1 MPAPSS
7 TPARASIESGRRG
20 HQGITCDRMSMPAA
34 PCEAPAEPWH
44 LHSEPSEIAPATDD
58 HCLRTLQTRAGDI
71 LIVGRSALARSAS
84 TARCNSNGARIVTR
98 TGRCERC
105 GPAARAPSMSTRALR
120 PLCGRRSRQ
129 ILRLP
134 GPLLTFSLAQVDEQ
148 VTWLSAWPARGR

>member
-20 HQGITCDRMSMPAA
+20 HLGIIPDGPDTRPLPCDAPAA
-34 PCEAPAEPWH
+34 RWH
-44 LHSEPSEIAPATDD
+44 SHSEPSEIAPATDD

-84 TARCNSNGARIVTR
+84 TAQFHSNGARIVTR

-120 PLCGRRSRQ
+120 PLCGRRSRR
-129 ILRLP
+129 IWRLP
-134 GPLLTFSLAQVDEQ
+134 CPLLTFSRAQVDKQ
-148 VTWLSAWPARGR
+148 VTWLASWPARGR